1 MIIISD
7 HSITSNKG
15 RETDAEMLRCLL
27 RRGRPGEGVLNEDHP
42 VLAHLFMERPDRKEK
57 LLRVILSRRGAVV
70 ALKNHYT
77 ESLREGPRFIAVKDQ
92 IGRHRGLGRK
102 EGRTGSK
109 A

>member
-57 LLRVILSRRGAVV
+57 LLHVILSRRGAVV

-77 ESLREGPRFIAVKDQ
+77 ESLREGPRFIAVRAFRRIK
-92 IGRHRGLGRK
+92 
-102 EGRTGSK
+102 
-109 A
+109 